1 MKMNLSKEKNQNNP
15 KITVGIPVFNGEK
28 SIRRALDSV
37 LSQTFLDFELVI
49 SDNASTDS
57 TPLICQEYK
66 RNDKRIN
73 LNLIITCARSLESE
87 TKNEISKILDELGD
101 QEPEILNVGMRGIL
115 MANTIIEPSKII
127 DYVKNKMIEE
137 PWLIRYCLRIIPIQM
152 ITETEIDKIKQ
163 NVIKL
168 KDTIQKNDSYRIT
181 IEKRNTD
188 ISSTEI
194 ITEIA
199 KIFPNKVSLNQPD
212 WIVLIEILGNDTG
225 ISILK
230 DDELFSLDK
239 AKRMSD

>member
-1 MKMNLSKEKNQNNP
+1 
-15 KITVGIPVFNGEK
+15 
-28 SIRRALDSV
+28 
-37 LSQTFLDFELVI
+37 
-49 SDNASTDS
+49 
-57 TPLICQEYK
+57 
-66 RNDKRIN
+66 

-87 TKNEISKILDELGD
+87 TKNEIKKILDELGD

-115 MANTIIEPSKII
+115 MVDTIIEPSKII

-212 WIVLIEILGNDTG
+212 WIVLIEILGYDTG

>member
-1 MKMNLSKEKNQNNP
+1 M
-15 KITVGIPVFNGEK
+15 
-28 SIRRALDSV
+28 
-37 LSQTFLDFELVI
+37 
-49 SDNASTDS
+49 
-57 TPLICQEYK
+57 
-66 RNDKRIN
+66 
-73 LNLIITCARSLESE
+73 NLIITCARSLESE

-115 MANTIIEPSKII
+115 MVNTIIEPSKII
-127 DYVKNKMIEE
+127 DYVKNKKIEE
-137 PWLIRYCLRIIPIQM
+137 PWLIRYCLRIIPIQT

-239 AKRMSD
+239 VKRMSD

>member
-1 MKMNLSKEKNQNNP
+1 M
-15 KITVGIPVFNGEK
+15 G
-28 SIRRALDSV
+28 
-37 LSQTFLDFELVI
+37 
-49 SDNASTDS
+49 
-57 TPLICQEYK
+57 
-66 RNDKRIN
+66 
-73 LNLIITCARSLESE
+73 
-87 TKNEISKILDELGD
+87 KILDELGD

-115 MANTIIEPSKII
+115 MVNTVIEPSKII

-137 PWLIRYCLRIIPIQM
+137 PWLIRYCLRIIPIQI

-181 IEKRNTD
+181 IEKRNTS
-188 ISSTEI
+188 ISSNEI

-212 WIVLIEILGNDTG
+212 WIILIVILGNETG

-230 DDELFSLDK
+230 NDGMFSLDK

>member
-1 MKMNLSKEKNQNNP
+1 M
-15 KITVGIPVFNGEK
+15 
-28 SIRRALDSV
+28 
-37 LSQTFLDFELVI
+37 
-49 SDNASTDS
+49 
-57 TPLICQEYK
+57 
-66 RNDKRIN
+66 
-73 LNLIITCARSLESE
+73 NLIITCARSLESE
-87 TKNEISKILDELGD
+87 TKNEMSKILDELGD

-115 MANTIIEPSKII
+115 MVNTVIEPSKII

-168 KDTIQKNDSYRIT
+168 KDMIQKNDSYRIT

>member
-1 MKMNLSKEKNQNNP
+1 
-15 KITVGIPVFNGEK
+15 
-28 SIRRALDSV
+28 
-37 LSQTFLDFELVI
+37 
-49 SDNASTDS
+49 
-57 TPLICQEYK
+57 
-66 RNDKRIN
+66 
-73 LNLIITCARSLESE
+73 LNLIITCARNLESE
-87 TKNEISKILDELGD
+87 TKNEIDKILDELGD

-115 MANTIIEPSKII
+115 MVNTVIEPSKII

-181 IEKRNTD
+181 IEKRNTS
-188 ISSTEI
+188 ISSNEI

-212 WIVLIEILGNDTG
+212 WIILIEILGNETG

-230 DDELFSLDK
+230 NDGMFSLDK

>member
-1 MKMNLSKEKNQNNP
+1 M
-15 KITVGIPVFNGEK
+15 
-28 SIRRALDSV
+28 
-37 LSQTFLDFELVI
+37 
-49 SDNASTDS
+49 
-57 TPLICQEYK
+57 
-66 RNDKRIN
+66 
-73 LNLIITCARSLESE
+73 NLIITCARSLESE

-115 MANTIIEPSKII
+115 MVNTIIEPSKII
-127 DYVKNKMIEE
+127 DYVKNKIIEE

-181 IEKRNTD
+181 IEKRNTS
-188 ISSTEI
+188 ISSNEI